1 MPMIKAT
8 DHYSFTVSNM
18 EAALHFFCE
27 LLGLKASPIMEVD
40 NPNVQKIVG
49 FPDAL
54 LRVSIV
60 KIPGGSK
67 IELIQYLRPEGKS
80 IDSSSCNPG
89 AAHIAFQV
97 DDIQGMYQDLSQKGI
112 SFINPPVWAPGN
124 DGTGTWGVA
133 YFKGP
138 DGITIEI
145 IERKA

>member
-1 MPMIKAT
+1 MIQAT

-54 LRVSIV
+54 LHVSIV
-60 KIPGGSK
+60 MIPGGAK

-80 IDSSSCNPG
+80 IDSRSCNPG

-97 DDIQGMYQDLSQKGI
+97 DDIQSMYQDLSEKGI
-112 SFINPPVWAPGN
+112 AFINPPVWAPGN
-124 DGTGTWGVA
+124 TGTGTWGVA
-133 YFKGP
+133 YLKGP
-138 DGITIEI
+138 DGITVELIE
-145 IERKA
+145 KKS